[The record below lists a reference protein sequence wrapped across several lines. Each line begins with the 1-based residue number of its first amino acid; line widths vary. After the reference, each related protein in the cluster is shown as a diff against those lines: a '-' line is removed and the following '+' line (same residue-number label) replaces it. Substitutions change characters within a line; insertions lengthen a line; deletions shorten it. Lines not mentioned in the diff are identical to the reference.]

1 MLVSALFRM
10 SLQLAQQRAFL
21 KKNISPVLHEA
32 KLENDGSLTGADFKK
47 ITHYYGWAVPAV
59 LGEAFCSWRGKPMTD
74 RERRCATAQ
83 GAMTGLFDDLFDQ
96 TMLTDEAI
104 EALISESSGSNYRNT
119 HEKLFHRFFREAFTF
134 APDQKLMRDTLYTV
148 YEDQVL
154 SRRQAGPPISADD
167 ITDISFRKGGSSLL
181 FYRTAFDPPADALEK
196 KILYALGGLM
206 QLSNDLFDIYKDR
219 QSGIQTLP
227 TTVTDMSMVKN
238 LFEEKLREC
247 QRLIV
252 SAGVPE
258 TCKQKFYA
266 NINLGIFSR
275 AWVCLD
281 QLMAL
286 QKSNGDV
293 FDLHA
298 YPREALICDMEKWS
312 NLVKSAKAF
321 GILRLDFGR

>member
-1 MLVSALFRM
+1 M
-10 SLQLAQQRAFL
+10 SLQLLRQRSFL
-21 KKNISPVLHEA
+21 KKNISPVLDEA
-32 KLENDGSLTGADFKK
+32 KLENDGSLCDADFKK

-59 LGEAFCSWRGKPMTD
+59 LGEAFCAWRDKSMTEK
-74 RERRCATAQ
+74 ERRCSTAQ

-96 TMLTDEAI
+96 TMLTDDAI
-104 EALISESSGSNYRNT
+104 ESLISESSGNRYRNT
-119 HEKLFHRFFREAFTF
+119 HEKLFLRFFREAFTL
-134 APDQKLMRDTLYTV
+134 APNQKMMRDALYTV

-154 SRRQAGPPISADD
+154 SRRQTDPFISADD
-167 ITDISFRKGGSSLL
+167 IIDISFRKGGSSLL

-196 KILYALGGLM
+196 EIFYMLGGLM

-227 TTVTDMSMVKN
+227 TTVSDMRVVKN
-238 LFEEKLREC
+238 LFEDKLREC

-252 SAGVPE
+252 TAGVPE

-275 AWVCLD
+275 AWVCID

-286 QKSNGDV
+286 QKSSGDV
-293 FDLHA
+293 FDVHA

-321 GILRLDFGR
+321 GIWRFDFGR